1 MKKSLSI
8 TVALAIAL
16 FGALPA
22 SAQEAPDEL
31 SIDFNEETGELTFGY
46 GKDLDCQAPE
56 TVVDGA
62 EAPAQEDL
70 TFGFGEDDDASAD
83 DDDVSKDDDADSED
97 DDAVS
102 SDDDDVS
109 KDDDDVSKDDDDVSK
124 DDDDVSKEDTDKTEG
139 VELLIGV
146 CNTIDATGPNGQIN
160 HGSAVSSFV
169 HALKNSDYGGKIG
182 ELVRQVAKSEF
193 GKGEKEADGDS
204 TKDGEKGNK
213 NKEKK
218 DKEGKG
224 KPANP
229 GSNGKGKN
237 K

>member
-1 MKKSLSI
+1 MKKSLTI

-22 SAQEAPDEL
+22 GAQEAPAEDEL

-46 GKDLDCQAPE
+46 GTEEECVAPE
-56 TVVDGA
+56 TVVDGEEVPA
-62 EAPAQEDL
+62 EEDA
-70 TFGFGEDDDASAD
+70 TIGFEDDDDASSD
-83 DDDVSKDDDADSED
+83 DDDDASED
-97 DDAVS
+97 DDAVSEDDDDAS

-109 KDDDDVSKDDDDVSK
+109 KEDVEKV
-124 DDDDVSKEDTDKTEG
+124 EA
-139 VELLIGV
+139 VELVISE

-160 HGSAVSSFV
+160 HGTVVSSFV
-169 HALKNSDYGGKIG
+169 HALKNSDYDGKLG
-182 ELVRQVAKSEF
+182 ELVREVAKSEF
-193 GKGEKEADGDS
+193 GKGEKEADEDFE
-204 TKDGEKGNK
+204 TAEKGNK
-213 NKEKK
+213 NKE
-218 DKEGKG
+218 DKG

>member
-22 SAQEAPDEL
+22 GAQEAPAEEDEL

-46 GKDLDCQAPE
+46 GQDLDCQAPE

-62 EAPAQEDL
+62 EAPADEDL
-70 TFGFGEDDDASAD
+70 AFGFG
-83 DDDVSKDDDADSED
+83 ED

-109 KDDDDVSKDDDDVSK
+109 KDDDADSDDDDVSK
-124 DDDDVSKEDTDKTEG
+124 VDTEKTEEA
-139 VELLIGV
+139 ELAIGE

-182 ELVRQVAKSEF
+182 ELVRQVAKSDF
-193 GKGEKEADGDS
+193 GKGEKEADEDS
-204 TKDGEKGNK
+204 TEGGEKGNK

>member
-22 SAQEAPDEL
+22 GAQEAPVEDEL
-31 SIDFNEETGELTFGY
+31 SIDFNEDTGELTFGY
-46 GKDLDCQAPE
+46 GPDLECEAPE
-56 TVVDGA
+56 TVVDQ
-62 EAPAQEDL
+62 EAPAEEEAG
-70 TFGFGEDDDASAD
+70 FGFGADDDAI
-83 DDDVSKDDDADSED
+83 SED
-97 DDAVS
+97 DDAMS
-102 SDDDDVS
+102 SDDDAAS
-109 KDDDDVSKDDDDVSK
+109 E
-124 DDDDVSKEDTDKTEG
+124 DDDDVSKEDTKKVEE
-139 VELLIGV
+139 VELVISE

-169 HALKNSDYGGKIG
+169 HALKNSDYDGKIG

-193 GKGEKEADGDS
+193 GKGEKKAEEDS
-204 TKDGEKGNK
+204 TEDGEKGNK

-218 DKEGKG
+218 DKDGKG

>member
-22 SAQEAPDEL
+22 GAQDAPAEDEL

-46 GKDLDCQAPE
+46 GTAEPCVAPV
-56 TVVDGA
+56 TNGDGE
-62 EAPAQEDL
+62 EAPAEEIADI
-70 TFGFGEDDDASAD
+70 GFAADDDA
-83 DDDVSKDDDADSED
+83 VSED

-102 SDDDDVS
+102 SDDDAASMDDDDAVS
-109 KDDDDVSKDDDDVSK
+109 EDDDDVST
-124 DDDDVSKEDTDKTEG
+124 DDDDVSKEDTEKTEAA
-139 VELLIGV
+139 ELAIGE

-169 HALKNSDYGGKIG
+169 HALKNSDYDGKIG
-182 ELVRQVAKSEF
+182 ELVRQVAKSDF
-193 GKGEKEADGDS
+193 GKGEKKADKDS
-204 TKDGEKGNK
+204 TEDGEKGNK